1 MSSGCVCC
9 FSSLGCIG
17 GAVWAALRADRQAP
31 KADASEVRFKDPP
44 SMWQASST
52 SSASGAALSDA
63 AKKKLVAATNA
74 SRDLYDAAWIGDF
87 EGAFKALEAGAD
99 PYRCFGARKI
109 STLHVAAR
117 TGNTPVLQMLL
128 AREGAQ
134 LEIRNKDGETPLFGA
149 VMEGHVSTTQLLV
162 DAKAD
167 VNARDSFGRTVLAI
181 ARARGKTDF
190 DEFLSARGATD

>member
-1 MSSGCVCC
+1 MSTGCVCC
-9 FSSLGCIG
+9 FGSLGCVA
-17 GAVWAALRADRQAP
+17 GAVWAALRADRQSP
-31 KADASEVRFKDPP
+31 SSKADASAERVVDPP
-44 SMWQASST
+44 SKWQATST
-52 SSASGAALSDA
+52 SSSSLSDH

-87 EGAFKALEAGAD
+87 EGAFKALEQGAD

-117 TGNTPVLQMLL
+117 TGNTPVMQMLL

-134 LEIRNKDGETPLFGA
+134 LEIQNKDGETPLFGA

-190 DEFLSARGATD
+190 VEFLTARGAID